1 MFCRFVSSC
10 DKDKRQGQEKV
21 RSQEKGAVAGRVLC
35 ASSDLVSGL
44 LVFALRNSVPS
55 QPMTM
60 DPLDYFCGVYC
71 CKVVGGLQEQY
82 SDRDLCESTARRK
95 PDLQLVGFQFSVWLS
110 LILRGKQFVIL
121 WL

>member
-95 PDLQLVGFQFSVWLS
+95 LFQTSNWLDFNSVFGCLS
-110 LILRGKQFVIL
+110 F
-121 WL
+121 